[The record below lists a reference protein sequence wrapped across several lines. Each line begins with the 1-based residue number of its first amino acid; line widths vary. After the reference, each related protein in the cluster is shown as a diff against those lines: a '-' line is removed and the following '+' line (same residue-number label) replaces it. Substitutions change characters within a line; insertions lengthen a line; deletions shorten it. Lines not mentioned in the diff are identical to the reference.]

1 MTKSE
6 VNFTFST
13 YIKTNFKY
21 PPFYK
26 CFILLFIIMLKKPKV
41 DSYVKLFKFNDT
53 SFYRI
58 VTKMGQEILTFVF
71 AWIFSSVLIDESETS
86 KS

>member
-1 MTKSE
+1 M
-6 VNFTFST
+6 FHATFYSCAKKNT
-13 YIKTNFKY
+13 CIHLRL
-21 PPFYK
+21 
-26 CFILLFIIMLKKPKV
+26 ILMIA
-41 DSYVKLFKFNDT
+41 Y
-53 SFYRI
+53 FYRT

>member
-1 MTKSE
+1 M
-6 VNFTFST
+6 
-13 YIKTNFKY
+13 IA
-21 PPFYK
+21 
-26 CFILLFIIMLKKPKV
+26 
-41 DSYVKLFKFNDT
+41 

-86 KS
+86 TS